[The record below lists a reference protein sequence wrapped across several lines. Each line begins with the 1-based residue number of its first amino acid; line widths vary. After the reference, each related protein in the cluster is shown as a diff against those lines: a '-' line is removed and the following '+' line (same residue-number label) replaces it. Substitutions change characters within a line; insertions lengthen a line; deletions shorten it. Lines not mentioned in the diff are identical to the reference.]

1 MELWV
6 LQLFPLYLVIGFI
19 ALVAWWQIYQWVL
32 TPGYSV
38 REAVFGSQPNPAV
51 AMDLLGGLLAS
62 GILVYA
68 MVTTAPSAQFR
79 FNVLGIAAN
88 GTILL
93 VLLAV
98 LRLLVAGL
106 LRIWF
111 GNRLDAQGE
120 PVSLNNELFRQRNVA
135 ASLFSGVLY
144 LILAAGLAEQAVW
157 LTVGFHLDRL
167 WNVLGTWL
175 FGLIVVALHSFLYL
189 GYGPRNNILHEC
201 FHDNNPAAAFSLLGL
216 IGGMLP
222 INHGLLVV
230 YGKAHHWFNTPEL
243 WLLLGGSLF
252 IVLAART
259 VLQLA
264 LWLLMRINLRYE
276 LVIHD
281 NMAWGLL
288 DGGAIFTLCLVL
300 YALMV

>member
-1 MELWV
+1 MEIWALT
-6 LQLFPLYLVIGFI
+6 LFPSYLVIGFF
-19 ALVAWWQIYQWVL
+19 ALVVWWLIYDRVL
-32 TPGYSV
+32 TRGYSV
-38 REAVFGSQPNPAV
+38 RDAVFGNQPNPAV

-79 FNVLGIAAN
+79 FNVLGVAAN

-93 VLLAV
+93 VLLAA

-106 LRIWF
+106 LRLWF
-111 GNRLDAQGE
+111 GDRLDAQGE
-120 PVSLNNELFRQRNVA
+120 RISLNNELFRQRNLA

-157 LTVGFHLDRL
+157 ITAGFHVDKV
-167 WNVLGTWL
+167 WNVAGTWL
-175 FGLIVVALHSFLYL
+175 FGLIVVVLHSFLYL

-201 FHDNNPAAAFSLLGL
+201 FHDNNPAAACSLLGL
-216 IGGMLP
+216 IAGMLP

-243 WLLLGGSLF
+243 WAVLGGSLV

-281 NMAWGLL
+281 NVAWGLL
-288 DGGAIFTLCLVL
+288 DGGVIFSLCLVL
-300 YALMV
+300 FALMV